1 MARLPGLF
9 AAAALLVGSPALAGP
24 IEKAAEL
31 RKDGK
36 KQEAVALLE
45 KAAEADAK
53 DCALTRALGDAYFD
67 LGDVDLGAMTLERF
81 LKDCPDDKAASA
93 VGEKLARHYDR
104 KMEAGAPDDGKGGV
118 LYLVPLPKASER
130 GGGTDDDRWAFENYS
145 RTEKLSP
152 VEQGIEHL
160 RLGKHKEAVAVLE
173 AQVKKK
179 PGDAQAWRYLGT
191 ARALAGDKSGAVKA
205 YEKYLSL
212 EPDAPDAEAIRKTL
226 PYARR

>member
-1 MARLPGLF
+1 MARLPGLL
-9 AAAALLVGSPALAGP
+9 AAAALLSAPAARAGAL
-24 IEKAAEL
+24 EDAAEL

-53 DCALTRALGDAYFD
+53 NCALRRALGEGYFD

-81 LKDCPDDKAASA
+81 LKDCPTDKAASA

-118 LYLVPLPKASER
+118 LYLVPLPKAKER
-130 GGGTDDDRWAFENYS
+130 GGGTDDDRWAYENYS
-145 RTEKLSP
+145 RTDKLTA
-152 VEQGIEHL
+152 VEQAVEHL
-160 RLGKHKEAVAVLE
+160 RMNKHREAVAVLV
-173 AQVKKK
+173 ARVKKK
-179 PGDAQAWRYLGT
+179 PGDAQAWRFLGT
-191 ARALAGDKSGAVKA
+191 ARALAGDRAGAVKA
-205 YEKYLSL
+205 YEKYLEL
-212 EPDAPDAEAIRKTL
+212 EPDAPDAEPIRKTL